1 MNGAV
6 CGYVVHRQ
14 TLEPVSGARVV
25 ARLSEGF
32 SSDVETSNETQSL
45 ETTAVTDAYGRFAFD
60 HLAEARW
67 LFNVYTPQ
75 GQVVGQATV
84 RVFGDSMSDVTIE
97 ADDQSACD
105 VDSSNN
111 IPQEAIRMRPYGSV
125 RGKVIHA
132 QTAQPVKDA
141 AVFVLEAAGI
151 APDIAPLTDADGIFF
166 LDSLPGG
173 EWRFGVHGP
182 NGESGS
188 GSIEV
193 RDGATGEMTIKVT

>member
-14 TLEPVSGARVV
+14 TLEAVSGARVV
-25 ARLSEGF
+25 ARLKAGVSSNAEISSEI
-32 SSDVETSNETQSL
+32 QSL
-45 ETTAVTDAYGRFAFD
+45 EPSAVTDAFGRFAFD

-67 LFNVYTPQ
+67 LFSVHAPQ

-84 RVFGDSMSDVTIE
+84 RVFGNSMSDVTIE
-97 ADDQSACD
+97 ADDQISCD
-105 VDSSNN
+105 ADSSNDK
-111 IPQEAIRMRPYGSV
+111 PEERIRMRPYGSV
-125 RGKVIHA
+125 RGKVVHA
-132 QTAQPVKDA
+132 RTAQPVKDA

-151 APDIAPLTDADGIFF
+151 APDIASLTDANGKFF
-166 LDSLPGG
+166 LDSLPAG

-188 GSIEV
+188 GSIEI
-193 RDGATGEMTIKVT
+193 RDGATGEMTIQVT